1 MKKVYVYG
9 SLNYDLVIN
18 TERMPKMGETIS
30 GNGFFTNSGGK
41 GANQATASSKLG
53 GDTYL
58 IGAVGCDVFGDEC
71 LQTLNEYKVNT
82 GFVKRVNVN
91 TGVAMITVCDGDNQI
106 ILDPGANY
114 HFKDEDLVKIIN
126 ENVDG
131 DVFITQLETPL
142 TQVALALSCA
152 KAKGAYTILN
162 PAPAQMLGKDILSN
176 VSLLIVNETELEI
189 LSNTEL
195 NYDALEES
203 ILKGVNILKDS
214 GVLDVLVTL
223 GEKGCYYGNKFYPA
237 FKVNAVDTTG
247 AGDTFI
253 GALASKIA
261 SGNTIEESIRFCQF
275 ASSITVSRKGAQ
287 VSIPYLEEVVLP

>member
-1 MKKVYVYG
+1 MKKIYVYG

-18 TERMPKMGETIS
+18 TKRMPKMGETIS

-41 GANQATASSKLG
+41 GANQATASAKLG
-53 GDTYL
+53 GNTYL
-58 IGAVGCDVFGDEC
+58 IGAVGCDLFGDEC
-71 LQTLNEYKVNT
+71 LQTLNGYKVNT
-82 GFVKRVNVN
+82 EFVKRVNVN

-114 HFKDEDLVKIIN
+114 CFKDEDLVKIIN
-126 ENVDG
+126 DNVDG

-142 TQVALALSCA
+142 NQVSLALECA
-152 KAKGAYTILN
+152 QSNGAYTILN
-162 PAPAQMLGKDILSN
+162 PAPAQFLGSDILRN

-189 LSNTEL
+189 LSKTEL
-195 NYDALEES
+195 DYDKLEES
-203 ILKGVNILKDS
+203 ILKGVNILKEQ
-214 GVLDVLVTL
+214 GVKDVLVTL

-237 FKVNAVDTTG
+237 FKVKAVDTTG

-261 SGNTIEESIRFCQF
+261 AGETIEDSIRFCQF

-287 VSIPYLEEVVLP
+287 VSIPYLEEVILP